1 MKPEATVFIVDDDRG
16 VRDSLQ
22 HLMQS
27 VNLRS
32 KAYASASEFRAA
44 YDPSTPGCL
53 LLDIRLPG
61 MSGLDL
67 QEQLAAEGVPLPVL
81 IITGFGDVPSAVRAM
96 KDGAFDFIEKPFNK
110 QELLEKVQRALGA
123 GERLQQDQEKR
134 ATVAARLES
143 LTPRELEVMQRVV
156 SGQANKV
163 IAIDLG
169 ISKKTVEAHRA
180 RVMEKMGVRTVADL
194 VQAEVT
200 VKGSAASGAPRIE
213 TRLTPES

>member
-1 MKPEATVFIVDDDRG
+1 
-16 VRDSLQ
+16 
-22 HLMQS
+22 
-27 VNLRS
+27 
-32 KAYASASEFRAA
+32 
-44 YDPSTPGCL
+44 
-53 LLDIRLPG
+53 
-61 MSGLDL
+61 
-67 QEQLAAEGVPLPVL
+67 VL

-110 QELLEKVQRALGA
+110 QDLLEKIQRAVGA
-123 GERLQQDQEKR
+123 GERLQQDQERR

-143 LTPRELEVMQRVV
+143 LTPRELEVMRRVV

-194 VQAEVT
+194 VRAQVMVQGNGASSNPKAEVRM
-200 VKGSAASGAPRIE
+200 V
-213 TRLTPES
+213 PE

>member
-1 MKPEATVFIVDDDRG
+1 MRSEATVFIVDDDPG

-22 HLMQS
+22 RLMQS

-32 KAYASASEFRAA
+32 EAYASAPEFMAA
-44 YDPSTPGCL
+44 YDPSRPGCL

-67 QEQLAAEGVPLPVL
+67 QEKLATQGVMLPVL

-110 QELLEKVQRALGA
+110 QDLLEKIQRAVGA
-123 GERLQQDQEKR
+123 GERLQQDQERR

-143 LTPRELEVMQRVV
+143 LTPRELEVMRRVV

-180 RVMEKMGVRTVADL
+180 RVMEKMAVRTVADL
-194 VQAEVT
+194 VRAQVMVQGNGASSDPKAEVRM
-200 VKGSAASGAPRIE
+200 V
-213 TRLTPES
+213 PE